1 MRKISL
7 GSGSG
12 YWGEP
17 LDLTKELAE
26 KGGSRL
32 YRVGTLGRIKYVNPA
47 RLEDKR
53 SF

>member
-26 KGGSRL
+26 RAGAFEWRSSRD
-32 YRVGTLGRIKYVNPA
+32 
-47 RLEDKR
+47 LEV
-53 SF
+53 SV